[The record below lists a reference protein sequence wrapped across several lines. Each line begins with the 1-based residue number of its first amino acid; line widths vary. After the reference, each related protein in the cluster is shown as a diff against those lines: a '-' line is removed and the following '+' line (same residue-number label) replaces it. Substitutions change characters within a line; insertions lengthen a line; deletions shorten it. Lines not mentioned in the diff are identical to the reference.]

1 MWNLDHFRIL
11 FHKVFETAIM
21 VLRSVE
27 FEGYSELP
35 LICDGGKT
43 HCVAAF
49 VKKGIHIVKSM

>member
-1 MWNLDHFRIL
+1 
-11 FHKVFETAIM
+11 M

-35 LICDGGKT
+35 LICDGGKM